1 MHATMLIGEAY
12 EVGPVLGRGGMAE
25 VRDGWDLRS
34 QRGVAVKMLYPQFA
48 ARPDLRLRFEAE
60 AATMAALQHPNIV
73 AVYDSGEHEGIPY
86 IVMERL
92 PGDALDAL
100 IARGPLDQQVVR
112 SVLDGVLGALAASH
126 ALGVLHRDIKPGNLL
141 RAADGPH
148 YKLGDFGIAKT
159 GAPSHTAFGAVFGTF
174 AYLSPQRLS
183 GIPSSVGDDL
193 YAVGVIG
200 YEALA
205 GRHPFGSDQ
214 NLGALVQAI
223 MGGQR
228 PPLATVRPDIDPY
241 LTTVIEQAM
250 SADPAAR
257 YGSAEEM
264 RAALHPPAPWMTPRP
279 TLILDHPPH
288 SYTGPVPVPAPLP
301 APAPPRRN
309 RARGLVAAAGLVA
322 VLAVAALAVV
332 LGASDRTPVAPVN
345 GSTLTPTPSAPTVAP
360 SMAPTPAVEPPVFE
374 DTPPPPEKKHD
385 KPGKGPKK
393 PEN

>member
-1 MHATMLIGEAY
+1 
-12 EVGPVLGRGGMAE
+12 
-25 VRDGWDLRS
+25 
-34 QRGVAVKMLYPQFA
+34 
-48 ARPDLRLRFEAE
+48 
-60 AATMAALQHPNIV
+60 
-73 AVYDSGEHEGIPY
+73 
-86 IVMERL
+86 
-92 PGDALDAL
+92 
-100 IARGPLDQQVVR
+100 
-112 SVLDGVLGALAASH
+112 
-126 ALGVLHRDIKPGNLL
+126 
-141 RAADGPH
+141 
-148 YKLGDFGIAKT
+148 
-159 GAPSHTAFGAVFGTF
+159 
-174 AYLSPQRLS
+174 
-183 GIPSSVGDDL
+183 
-193 YAVGVIG
+193 
-200 YEALA
+200 
-205 GRHPFGSDQ
+205 
-214 NLGALVQAI
+214 

-241 LTTVIEQAM
+241 LTTVIERAM